1 LSDQSLKGID
11 VKTKKFDSVAEFERV
26 SPDLIEEARQFQSAV
41 LCDVAGRRG
50 ALNARIQG
58 LSPDMKL
65 AGPAFPVE
73 VRPGDNLLFHV
84 ALALAK
90 PGDIIVVDGKGYE
103 SSALAGELMATQA
116 VAAGIG
122 GFVMDGA
129 IRDTDSLSKGPLPI
143 FAAGRNSAGPTKG
156 LDGRIGTTIAIGDVA
171 VEPGDLVVGDC
182 DGVVVIPRK
191 DVPAVLE
198 SAHKKL
204 KAEAQRIREIE
215 EGMLV
220 SPWLD
225 DALRAAGVL
234 GKEETLL

>member
-1 LSDQSLKGID
+1 M
-11 VKTKKFDSVAEFERV
+11 KTKKFDNVAEFDRV

-58 LSPDMKL
+58 LSPTMRL

-129 IRDTDSLSKGPLPI
+129 IRDTDTLSKGPLPI
-143 FAAGRNSAGPTKG
+143 FAAGRNAAGPTKG
-156 LDGRIGTTIAIGDVA
+156 LDGRIGTPISIGDVA
-171 VEPGDLVVGDC
+171 VEPGDLVVADC
-182 DGVVVIPRK
+182 DGVVVIPRQ
-191 DVPAVLE
+191 DVPAVLNA
-198 SAHKKL
+198 AHQKL
-204 KAEAQRIREIE
+204 KAEAQRIKEIQ
-215 EGMLV
+215 EGLLV